1 MSTKERRS
9 QEEIERQ
16 ILKEMKEEIME
27 LEKQG
32 KLYKF
37 EMALDNAMAKF
48 KKAMEE
54 TAEETLGTIKEESD
68 LKKKTDVQGAGGK

>member
-16 ILKEMKEEIME
+16 ILRELKEEIME

-48 KKAMEE
+48 KIQRR
-54 TAEETLGTIKEESD
+54 AEAD
-68 LKKKTDVQGAGGK
+68 

>member
-1 MSTKERRS
+1 MNTKGKRN

-16 ILKEMKEEIME
+16 ILKEVKEEIME
-27 LEKQG
+27 LEEQG

-37 EMALDNAMAKF
+37 EMAMDNAMAKF

-54 TAEETLGTIKEESD
+54 SAEETLGIIKEKRE
-68 LKKKTDVQGAGGK
+68 LKKTDAQGAEGK